1 MALVKIPNFV
11 LVFLS
16 YGMNVGVFS
25 ALSTLLNQIV
35 LENYPVSFQI
45 QNYYQICV
53 ISGDMFIIFTSN
65 RCIFIFVKFYT
76 SVLCFGNW

>member
-16 YGMNVGVFS
+16 YGMNFGVFS

-35 LENYPVSFQI
+35 LENYPVSFGI
-45 QNYYQICV
+45 
-53 ISGDMFIIFTSN
+53 
-65 RCIFIFVKFYT
+65 
-76 SVLCFGNW
+76 